1 MALHQNPDERSAES
15 TFVREAVRR
24 AEAKLAQLQARKK
37 HIHSRMQALRYLVT
51 HAEANYGRAA
61 ESPFV
66 NTDTVQKDVS
76 TSIERN
82 RLQRQSQLRRACRIA
97 LMETDQPQSCAQ
109 IYERIQK
116 RGSMSFGLNDD
127 ARHVLSVQLRA
138 MATNS
143 EVVCCVINRETR
155 WQWKRE

>member
-1 MALHQNPDERSAES
+1 
-15 TFVREAVRR
+15 
-24 AEAKLAQLQARKK
+24 
-37 HIHSRMQALRYLVT
+37 MQALRYLVS
-51 HAEANYGRAA
+51 HAEANYRRAA

-66 NTDTVQKDVS
+66 NTGTVQKDES

-82 RLQRQSQLRRACRIA
+82 RLQRQSKVRRACRIA

-116 RGSMSFGLNDD
+116 RGSMSFDLNDN
-127 ARHVLSVQLRA
+127 ALQILSVQLKA

>member
-1 MALHQNPDERSAES
+1 M
-15 TFVREAVRR
+15 
-24 AEAKLAQLQARKK
+24 
-37 HIHSRMQALRYLVT
+37 
-51 HAEANYGRAA
+51 
-61 ESPFV
+61 
-66 NTDTVQKDVS
+66 QKDVS
-76 TSIERN
+76 TSIESN

-127 ARHVLSVQLRA
+127 ALHVLSVQLRA

-143 EVVCCVINRETR
+143 EVVCCVINGETR